1 MSFEAN
7 KLPEF
12 EHKISDLP
20 DQPNMQPNEL
30 KAYFDSSPEQL
41 RQAHNGLCDALT
53 EATSATS
60 AAAGLG
66 FQRTAGVP
74 ADTVQEA
81 VENVQQ
87 QVTDAVLGNI
97 PSGSVTGDKLA
108 QDVRDRFAAIE
119 SAAASEVTNRTNA
132 INAET
137 AARASADSNLQTQIN
152 AKCEIAAGSY
162 TGDGTE
168 NRVISLGRTPKAVLV
183 MENGGKMYL
192 PNSHATYGGLA
203 VTGSP
208 IIYQYDTQQAVAVV
222 TNGFRVTVGG
232 EYTCLTTNVSGT
244 VYNYIAFF

>member
-12 EHKISDLP
+12 EHKITDLP

-30 KAYFDSSPEQL
+30 KAYFDANPELL
-41 RQAHNGLCDALT
+41 RQALNALCDALSD
-53 EATSATS
+53 ES
-60 AAAGLG
+60 AAGSLG
-66 FQRTAGVP
+66 FSPTAGIP
-74 ADTVQEA
+74 
-81 VENVQQ
+81 
-87 QVTDAVLGNI
+87 VTTLQAALEYLHGLLADAVVGKL
-97 PSGSVTGDKLA
+97 PTGSVTGDKLA
-108 QDVRDRFAAIE
+108 QDVRDRFTAIE
-119 SAAASEVTNRTNA
+119 NAAAGEAAARANA
-132 INAET
+132 DNAET